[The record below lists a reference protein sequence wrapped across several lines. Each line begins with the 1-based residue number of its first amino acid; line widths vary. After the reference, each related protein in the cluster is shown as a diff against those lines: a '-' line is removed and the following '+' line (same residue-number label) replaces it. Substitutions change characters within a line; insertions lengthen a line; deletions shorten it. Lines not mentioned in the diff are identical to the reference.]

1 MLNSLLDQY
10 GRARQ
15 DASRKYSA
23 AFEGHE
29 YRSPSICDICDC
41 HVFHQYTLRIVDDR
55 DGLMKYLQQRYSMCY
70 LLSNSL
76 TKAYLDVQRRRLP
89 VTNQLVKEVISLPM
103 HTEMRANKIH
113 NRQCFRVLNK
123 KS

>member
-29 YRSPSICDICDC
+29 YRSQ
-41 HVFHQYTLRIVDDR
+41 VFVIYVIVTSFINIPYE
-55 DGLMKYLQQRYSMCY
+55 L
-70 LLSNSL
+70 
-76 TKAYLDVQRRRLP
+76 
-89 VTNQLVKEVISLPM
+89 
-103 HTEMRANKIH
+103 
-113 NRQCFRVLNK
+113 
-123 KS
+123 